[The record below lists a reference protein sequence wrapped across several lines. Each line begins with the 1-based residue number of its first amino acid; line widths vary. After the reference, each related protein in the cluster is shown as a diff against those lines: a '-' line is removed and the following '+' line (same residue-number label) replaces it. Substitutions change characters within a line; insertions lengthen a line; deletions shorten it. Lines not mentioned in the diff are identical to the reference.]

1 MSHHITHT
9 HPSMSHWWFINKTL
23 YELIDQEESEAEEI
37 VDILLKKYLEYDVL
51 AVSIGK
57 RGEPDFIY
65 R

>member
-1 MSHHITHT
+1 
-9 HPSMSHWWFINKTL
+9 MSHWWFINKTL